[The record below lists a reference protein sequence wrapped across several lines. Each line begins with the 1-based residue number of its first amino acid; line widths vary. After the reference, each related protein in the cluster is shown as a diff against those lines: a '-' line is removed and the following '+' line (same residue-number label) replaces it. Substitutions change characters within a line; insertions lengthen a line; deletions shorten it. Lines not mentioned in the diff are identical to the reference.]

1 MTDSS
6 TVIEKL
12 KSVRDPELHQDIV
25 SLNMVR
31 DVSVEAGKLNL
42 SLILTTPACPLRETI
57 ENDVN
62 EALKEFDDISEI
74 SIDGVLMSALQI
86 GLTALNR

>member
-42 SLILTTPACPLRETI
+42 SLIVQNSCCKQDT
-57 ENDVN
+57 
-62 EALKEFDDISEI
+62 
-74 SIDGVLMSALQI
+74 
-86 GLTALNR
+86 